1 MQLPAITETPSFL
14 FGVLLGSLLL
24 CIGLC
29 LGLWFGRRM
38 AMLYDVKSMDRDQLQ
53 HLLSGLFHWTNGFA
67 SDVSQYREVMDR
79 ISTELNPA
87 DVQTN
92 DGQATK
98 LMAQIVKANE
108 QLQQRLNQA
117 EAALQDQAEEITAY
131 MCEART
137 DTLTELPN
145 RRAFDDELSRRM
157 AEWRRNETSVNV
169 VILDIDR
176 FKLFNDR
183 FGHAAGDAVL
193 VEVARVLNTA
203 TRESDVVARLGG
215 EEFAVVL
222 AGVEASKALSAK
234 SGMRKAPPRAR
245 KVCGGWYQRRA
256 GMRSTSTPTSST
268 TTAMRAR
275 FSNGRRMRPMPRASI
290 RPAVA
295 EGAAPHSPPSPSE
308 RSTWSSATSVPP
320 ASIRR
325 SATSDFP
332 APGGPSRRTPP
343 GRPCARGRATSV
355 AWMRAVGSSFIWP
368 LMAAAIAR

>member
-87 DVQTN
+87 DVQAN

-222 AGVEASKALSAK
+222 AGVEASEARRAAERI
-234 SGMRKAPPRAR
+234 RKAVAATAVRYEDKSLRVTVSCGVAQALPAEDGTSLVKRADEALYAS
-245 KVCGGWYQRRA
+245 KAA
-256 GMRSTSTPTSST
+256 GRNVSHWHDSERCVLLTASSPGERTPNSS
-268 TTAMRAR
+268 
-275 FSNGRRMRPMPRASI
+275 
-290 RPAVA
+290 
-295 EGAAPHSPPSPSE
+295 HSP
-308 RSTWSSATSVPP
+308 AP
-320 ASIRR
+320 ADNEFVRVCDDLR
-325 SATSDFP
+325 Q
-332 APGGPSRRTPP
+332 R
-343 GRPCARGRATSV
+343 
-355 AWMRAVGSSFIWP
+355 
-368 LMAAAIAR
+368 LMEVTEDQT